1 MSHEIEPMDSEF
13 TDERE
18 KILLGLELA
27 IQDISHRLEAHG
39 GKLRAIELLTAYLS
53 VNPIRD
59 VDRDIHR
66 EGIPYEIAGG
76 DLVKG
81 DNFNG
86 AWQKLE
92 ALDRD
97 ITRLRDMIVHPNDT
111 PDEPYAEWEGRP
123 KTEITI
129 NLEKLL
135 DELDNL

>member
-13 TDERE
+13 AEERE

-27 IQDISHRLEAHG
+27 IQDISHRLEGHG
-39 GKLRAIELLTAYLS
+39 GKLRVRELLTAYIS
-53 VNPIRD
+53 ADPSRD
-59 VDRDIHR
+59 SN
-66 EGIPYEIAGG
+66 EIPYEIDGG

-86 AWQKLE
+86 AWQTLE

-97 ITRLRDMIVHPNDT
+97 ITRLRDKTAHPGDH
-111 PDEPYAEWEGRP
+111 PEPYAEWEGRP

-129 NLEKLL
+129 DLKKLL
-135 DELDNL
+135 EGLA